1 MPSHSVTGLSLPRAL
16 RVTVRLVPS
25 GAPDGRV
32 SIELWTAAGNAP
44 TPQPGANADLSLVL
58 RQASALSDE
67 VGLHRNY
74 EFADEPDDVAAWLR
88 NGTEKRAAL
97 DELRAQRALLEPE
110 ASMGL
115 HRPDGSRK
123 TERDRGIALA
133 MLLRLS
139 AIRAAVLRRGFT
151 IDAGTAAGS

>member
-1 MPSHSVTGLSLPRAL
+1 MPSHSVIGLSLPRAL
-16 RVTVRLVPS
+16 RVMVRLLPS
-25 GAPDGRV
+25 GTPDGRA
-32 SIELWTAAGNAP
+32 SIELWTAAGSAP
-44 TPQPGANADLSLVL
+44 TPQPVANADLSVVL
-58 RQASALSDE
+58 RQASTLSDE

-74 EFADEPDDVAAWLR
+74 EFADQPDDVAAWVR
-88 NGTEKRAAL
+88 SGIEKRAAL
-97 DELRAQRALLEPE
+97 DELRAQRTLLEPE

-139 AIRAAVLRRGFT
+139 AIRAAILRRGFT
-151 IDAGTAAGS
+151 IDAATATGC